1 MSDYQK
7 LKELYQQTC
16 VKLKETKK
24 LLKLA
29 YKRENAV
36 VRKLQD
42 TEEKLEK
49 KRKEVEEYKF
59 LLATKV
65 DNINNM
71 KDNVLIFKR

>member
-16 VKLKETKK
+16 VELKETKK

-36 VRKLQD
+36 VRKLQG
-42 TEEKLEK
+42 TEEKLKK
-49 KRKEVEEYKF
+49 KRKELEEYKF
-59 LLATKV
+59 LLAIKV
-65 DNINNM
+65 DNLNNM
-71 KDNVLIFKR
+71 KDNVFDV

>member
-7 LKELYQQTC
+7 LKELYKQTC
-16 VKLKETKK
+16 VELKETKK

-36 VRKLQD
+36 VCKLQD
-42 TEEKLEK
+42 TEEKLKK
-49 KRKEVEEYKF
+49 KRKELEEYKF

-65 DNINNM
+65 DNLNNM
-71 KDNVLIFKR
+71 KDNVFNV

>member
-36 VRKLQD
+36 VRKLQNA
-42 TEEKLEK
+42 EEKLK
-49 KRKEVEEYKF
+49 KQRKELEEYKF

>member
-16 VKLKETKK
+16 AELKETKK

-36 VRKLQD
+36 VHKLQE
-42 TEEKLEK
+42 TEEKLKK

-71 KDNVLIFKR
+71 KENVLIFKR